1 MAYYDFNGTI
11 TIDEVAAKRDIQKI
25 NLVIPRLE
33 AAKATLDRLREE
45 GENTKGECGSAISE
59 KALELS
65 RKIAKL
71 IQNLRETR
79 DIIEKTIRH

>member
-45 GENTKGECGSAISE
+45 GEE
-59 KALELS
+59 KAVW
-65 RKIAKL
+65 RTGQAPG
-71 IQNLRETR
+71 RAA
-79 DIIEKTIRH
+79 HA